1 MLENKINFFLKI
13 ANLFGFIFEHGKLLN
28 KTVIFPFQG
37 ANQELKRL
45 IVASS
50 GRTISCCI
58 SEWTGTGSVHLCS
71 DKMKIIFN

>member
-1 MLENKINFFLKI
+1 MLEDKIDFFLKI

-45 IVASS
+45 IVASG

-71 DKMKIIFN
+71 DMMKIIFN

>member
-45 IVASS
+45 IVASC
-50 GRTISCCI
+50 GGAISSCI
-58 SEWTGTGSVHLCS
+58 SEWTGA
-71 DKMKIIFN
+71 